1 MQAYQVNVNVY
12 QKKYVS
18 YAKIV
23 NSDIVDKAINDT
35 FIFDD
40 SDMDGVVEAT
50 IHSVLCYL
58 AYRRDVDPEEVKKDA
73 SVKMHCYDL
82 SGTQRTYIE
91 INWSQ
96 YDLMVVVDF
105 KQV

>member
-1 MQAYQVNVNVY
+1 MQAYQVIVNVY
-12 QKKYVS
+12 QKNYVS
-18 YAKIV
+18 YAKVV
-23 NSDIVDKAINDT
+23 NSAIVDKAINGT

-40 SDMDGVVEAT
+40 SDMDDVIEVT

-58 AYRRDVDPEEVKKDA
+58 AYKRDVDIEEVKKDA
-73 SVKMHCYDL
+73 SVKMHSYDL

-91 INWSQ
+91 INWSN
-96 YDLMVVVDF
+96 YELMVVVDF